1 MRVDPGIT
9 GSDAIQGITQRGKK
23 YVAIQCQKKREH
35 DNQRKITIIL
45 LLKLCYID
53 CYHGNNDS
61 HFLFVWFTHAMQD
74 SNTSVL

>member
-9 GSDAIQGITQRGKK
+9 GSDAIQGITQRGRKYNAKK
-23 YVAIQCQKKREH
+23 EREH

-61 HFLFVWFTHAMQD
+61 HFLFVWFTHAMQE